1 MNWVELLNRPD
12 WATAFTSGVFAAIST
27 AITGWIAWTRM
38 RRTYRL
44 EDRTEAILR
53 KLLHDRR
60 FKRRKF
66 ETIRGFVPLSD
77 EKLKEALLRAGA
89 VQIIGQDGDYW
100 TLIENAKDRVF
111 PKGGRATGG

>member
-1 MNWVELLNRPD
+1 MELLNRPD
-12 WATAFTSGVFAAIST
+12 WPTAIMSGVFAAIST
-27 AITGWIAWTRM
+27 GITGWIAWTQM

-53 KLLHDRR
+53 KLLRDRR

-77 EKLKEALLRAGA
+77 EKLREALHRAGA
-89 VQIIGQDGDYW
+89 VQITGQDGDHW
-100 TLIENAKDRVF
+100 TLIENAKERVF
-111 PKGGRATGG
+111 PSGGRAKVG